1 MSLVDLWRKLV
12 EAARSGPDELGMSPS
27 TCLPSTVSTPPRRP
41 GVSHDDTCIVEVLIK
56 RRCLRRTLW
65 TVPSNRWSA
74 PEVIQLSNLQ
84 TASGLGQSI
93 LLTMPDGQQGK
104 EMVDYITRYLTT
116 IRERR
121 VTPGPEVKP
130 GYMRELL
137 PDSAPTD
144 PEDWDCI
151 FRDIEKVIMPGV
163 VHWQSPHMHAY
174 YPALTSWPSMLG
186 DMLADAIN
194 NIGFT
199 WASSPACTE
208 LEMNVMDWLCKALDL
223 PSFFLHHHPDSTG
236 GGILQST
243 VSESSLVALLA
254 ARKARIQQLKRTEA
268 ADRDLDDSVVNSRL
282 VAYASDQAHSSVE
295 KAGQISLV
303 KIRFLPTDDHFSLR
317 GDTLKQAIQ
326 EDRRRGLVPVMLF
339 ATLGTTGVCAFD
351 NLSELGPVCAEEGLW
366 LHVDAAYAGSAFF
379 CPELRGPLEGIEY
392 ADSFVFN
399 PSKWMMVHFD
409 CTAFWVK
416 DKYKLQ
422 QTFSVDPHWQI
433 PLSRRFRSLKLWFVM
448 RSFGL
453 KNLQGHIRHGVEMAK
468 LLESLVR
475 CDPNF
480 DLPAERHLGLVV
492 FCLKKGNALTQEL
505 LQRLT
510 RSGTMYLVP
519 ADIDRKRI
527 IRFTVTSQLTTS
539 DDIIRDWNIIRKM
552 AADLLSEEAEKQAV
566 SKMEEQQSPVR
577 RTVKNLSETHS
588 DSGYHTTA
596 AAEGLA
602 ASLMT
607 REPNEIEKAI
617 SDTEDE
623 PLKTPKELEAGQTQT
638 SPRTGPRELEVGQTQ
653 TSPRT
658 GPRELE
664 VGQTQTSPRTGPR
677 ELEAGQTTSPR
688 TGPRELGT
696 GQTQTSPRTGPR
708 ELEAGQTQTSP
719 RTGPRELEAGQTQTS
734 PRTGPR
740 ELEAGQT
747 TSPRTGPREL
757 EVGQTQT
764 SPRTGPR
771 ELEAGQTTSP
781 RTGPRELE
789 AGQTQ
794 TSPRTGP
801 RELEAGQTQT
811 SPRTGPRELEAG
823 QTTSPRTGSRE
834 LGTGQTQTSPRKGPR
849 ELGTG
854 QFQTS
859 QDPET
864 GAREL
869 GTGQFQTSQDP
880 ETGPRELG
888 TGQFQ
893 TSQDPE
899 TGARDCPEE
908 IPCPPAFR
916 VQRVQPQFWMDKA
929 KGGSENR
936 PRRTVRSLSCS
947 SEPLPGPIGPLFGHN
962 TDPLA
967 KPLSSSITDSQPGQK
982 DPDLI
987 HPLKDTQLRPLS
999 SSPSTSGLF
1008 QIPERPSPT
1017 SSNQRVLRKLT
1028 KFYSLPS
1035 FCHLWVQC
1043 GRYQVCCPVRGLQ
1056 IAPKPWSSSGWPDVP
1071 CDACHYLSEEE
1082 RRGEERRGEERRG
1095 EERRG
1100 EVRGEGRGEVRRE
1113 VRRSEERGEGR
1124 GEER

>member
-1 MSLVDLWRKLV
+1 MQA
-12 EAARSGPDELGMSPS
+12 EEYN
-27 TCLPSTVSTPPRRP
+27 RR
-41 GVSHDDTCIVEVLIK
+41 
-56 RRCLRRTLW
+56 
-65 TVPSNRWSA
+65 
-74 PEVIQLSNLQ
+74 
-84 TASGLGQSI
+84 
-93 LLTMPDGQQGK
+93 GK

-116 IRERR
+116 IRERK

-163 VHWQSPHMHAY
+163 VHWQSPYMHAY

-208 LEMNVMDWLCKALDL
+208 LEMNVMDWLCKALGL
-223 PSFFLHHHPDSTG
+223 PTFFLHHHPDSTG

-254 ARKARIQQLKRTEA
+254 ARKARIQQQKRTDP

-295 KAGQISLV
+295 KAGLISLV
-303 KIRFLPTDDHFSLR
+303 KIRFLPPDDHFSLR

-326 EDRRRGLVPVMLF
+326 EDRRRGLVPVMLC

-351 NLSELGPVCAEEGLW
+351 DLSELGPVCAEEGLW
-366 LHVDAAYAGSAFF
+366 LHVDAAYAGSAFL
-379 CPELRGPLEGIEY
+379 CPELRGPLGGIEY
-392 ADSFVFN
+392 ADSFAFN

-422 QTFSVDPHWQI
+422 QTFSVDPVYLRHENSDQATDFMHWQI

-480 DLPAERHLGLVV
+480 DMPAERHLGLVV
-492 FCLKKGNALTQEL
+492 FCLKEGNALTQEL
-505 LQRLT
+505 LRRLT

-539 DDIIRDWNIIRKM
+539 EDIIRDWNIIRKM
-552 AADLLSEEAEKQAV
+552 AADLLAEDAEKQAV

-577 RTVKNLSETHS
+577 KTVEKLSETNS
-588 DSGYHTTA
+588 DSENHTTT

-607 REPNEIEKAI
+607 RKPKEIEKAI
-617 SDTEDE
+617 SHTEDE
-623 PLKTPKELEAGQTQT
+623 TLKTPKKQETGPTQTSPKTGSKELEAGQTQT
-638 SPRTGPRELEVGQTQ
+638 SPKTG
-653 TSPRT
+653 SK
-658 GPRELE
+658 
-664 VGQTQTSPRTGPR
+664 
-677 ELEAGQTTSPR
+677 
-688 TGPRELGT
+688 
-696 GQTQTSPRTGPR
+696 

-719 RTGPRELEAGQTQTS
+719 KTGSKELEAGQTQTS
-734 PRTGPR
+734 PKTG
-740 ELEAGQT
+740 
-747 TSPRTGPREL
+747 SK
-757 EVGQTQT
+757 
-764 SPRTGPR
+764 
-771 ELEAGQTTSP
+771 
-781 RTGPRELE
+781 ELE

-794 TSPRTGP
+794 TSPKTGSK
-801 RELEAGQTQT
+801 ELEAGQTQT
-811 SPRTGPRELEAG
+811 SPKTGSKELEAG
-823 QTTSPRTGSRE
+823 QTQTSPKTGSKE
-834 LGTGQTQTSPRKGPR
+834 LEAGQTQTSPNTGSKELEASPKTGLR
-849 ELGTG
+849 ELV
-854 QFQTS
+854 TS
-859 QDPET
+859 Q
-864 GAREL
+864 A
-869 GTGQFQTSQDP
+869 
-880 ETGPRELG
+880 
-888 TGQFQ
+888 Q

-899 TGARDCPEE
+899 TGARDGPKE
-908 IPCPPAFR
+908 IPCTAAFR
-916 VQRVQPQFWMDKA
+916 VQRVQPQLRLDSDKTGFRPQPPFWMDKE
-929 KGGSENR
+929 KSGSENR

-947 SEPLPGPIGPLFGHN
+947 SEPLPGPIGPLFSHN
-962 TDPLA
+962 TDPLS
-967 KPLSSSITDSQPGQK
+967 KPLSSSVTDSQPGHK

-987 HPLKDTQLRPLS
+987 HPLNDTQLRRLS
-999 SSPSTSGLF
+999 SGPSPSGLF
-1008 QIPERPSPT
+1008 QIPEWPSPT
-1017 SSNQRVLRKLT
+1017 NSNQLGKRVLRKLT

-1043 GRYQVCCPVRGLQ
+1043 GHYQVCCPVRGLQ
-1056 IAPKPWSSSGWPDVP
+1056 IAPKLRSPQIPGPPLGVGDSAVGLVP
-1071 CDACHYLSEEE
+1071 L
-1082 RRGEERRGEERRG
+1082 
-1095 EERRG
+1095 
-1100 EVRGEGRGEVRRE
+1100 
-1113 VRRSEERGEGR
+1113 
-1124 GEER
+1124 